1 MVHLGSAA
9 VKPPVRDDLRVLDG
23 YHSPQID
30 VQVRLNTNEAPVG
43 PPPEFTEALAAELA
57 DVQWHRYP
65 DRTAGELRA
74 DLAALHSVDP
84 ERIFVANGSNEVL
97 QTLCLTYG
105 GAGRS
110 VATFEPTYAMYGQIA
125 RSAQTAVVEGERHAD
140 GSVSVYEME
149 RLIERHQPSI
159 VFLCSPNNPTGTPER
174 LEVLERALEI
184 APGLVV
190 VDEAYGQFAD
200 WSAIDLCDDAG
211 GPANLV
217 VTRTFSKTW
226 AMAGARLGY
235 AIVPAGMAAEFEKVV
250 LPYHID
256 TFKQVAGRVALRF
269 ADQMEQRVAAIVA
282 ERERI
287 QTALAELGLDV
298 WPSQSNFILFRT
310 TPSAMS
316 GDDIW
321 QRLVDRSVLVRNCSG
336 WPRLADCLRV
346 TVGTPPENDRFLDAL
361 SEVIS

>member
-1 MVHLGSAA
+1 M
-9 VKPPVRDDLRVLDG
+9 KPAVRDDLRLLEG
-23 YHSPQID
+23 YHSPQIE
-30 VQVRLNTNEAPVG
+30 VEVRLNTNEAPF
-43 PPPEFTEALAAELA
+43 PPPAEFTEALASELRS
-57 DVQWHRYP
+57 VEWHRYP
-65 DRTAGELRA
+65 DRTASALRA
-74 DLAALHSVDP
+74 DLAKLHGTEP

-97 QTLCLTYG
+97 QTVCLTYG

-125 RSAQTAVVEGERHAD
+125 RSTQSSVVEGERHAD

-149 RLIERHQPSI
+149 RIVERYQPSI

-174 LEVLERALEI
+174 LDVLERALEI

-190 VDEAYGQFAD
+190 VDEAYGQFAG

-211 GPANLV
+211 GPDNLV
-217 VTRTFSKTW
+217 VTRTYSKTW

-235 AIVPAGMAAEFEKVV
+235 AVIPVGMAAEFDKVV
-250 LPYHID
+250 LPYHVD
-256 TFKQVAGRVALRF
+256 TFKQIAGRVALRF
-269 ADQMEQRVAAIVA
+269 TDQMEHRVAAIVS

-287 QTALAELGLDV
+287 SAELAQMRIDV

-310 TPSAMS
+310 SPAGHS
-316 GDDIW
+316 GDDVW
-321 QRLVDRSVLVRNCSG
+321 QALVDRSVLVRNCSA

-346 TVGTPPENDRFLDAL
+346 TVGTPAENDRFLQAL
-361 SEVIS
+361 AEVLA